1 VDYEHRQRMLAQLR
15 GMTPAEL
22 LSRLPEGLPKMHVI
36 RRVLMLRASLPDLF
50 ARGTYLPIDVVGGHA
65 ERVCA
70 FVRRD
75 AVASVVVVV
84 PRLIGPLC
92 GPEGQPP
99 LGDRWGDTRLRMP
112 SGWVA
117 DGEMVDVLTDEV
129 HAPAAEM
136 TVAQVLGRFP
146 VAVLTTNRG
155 ATEEWL
161 HG

>member
-1 VDYEHRQRMLAQLR
+1 
-15 GMTPAEL
+15 
-22 LSRLPEGLPKMHVI
+22 
-36 RRVLMLRASLPDLF
+36 
-50 ARGTYLPIDVVGGHA
+50 
-65 ERVCA
+65 
-70 FVRRD
+70 
-75 AVASVVVVV
+75 
-84 PRLIGPLC
+84 
-92 GPEGQPP
+92 
-99 LGDRWGDTRLRMP
+99 MP